1 MLRHQSGR
9 REGISLNRVPS
20 SDYMA
25 RASWNESTL
34 QFTLELNGVGKFD
47 EQVEPAT
54 KTRPVRSTAIALTP
68 STSGIAMFH
77 QLTQSAG
84 CVRCYCGPVRL

>member
-25 RASWNESTL
+25 RTSWNESTL
-34 QFTLELNGVGKFD
+34 QFTLELNGVGMFD
-47 EQVEPAT
+47 KQVERAT
-54 KTRPVRSTAIALTP
+54 KTHPVRSTAIALL
-68 STSGIAMFH
+68 H
-77 QLTQSAG
+77 
-84 CVRCYCGPVRL
+84 